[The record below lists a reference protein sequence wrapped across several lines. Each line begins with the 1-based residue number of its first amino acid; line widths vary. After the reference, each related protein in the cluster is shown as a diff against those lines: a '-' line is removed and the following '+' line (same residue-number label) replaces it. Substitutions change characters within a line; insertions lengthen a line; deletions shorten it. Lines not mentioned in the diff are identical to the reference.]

1 MSSTTKTNKLGLS
14 QFLGTDVPDW
24 RTDYNSD
31 MGKIDK
37 EFQDA
42 EENILDTAEEIKANT
57 YEKKYAGA
65 SGVQELFSEVS
76 ENLNNRFIFRQHQAT
91 DISVQVGAQWTEI
104 LAHEPTDGF
113 GSYLVIVQ
121 MAIPN
126 LSSNAVVTVGSNST
140 ILTSNT
146 STILANSQPRRIQSV
161 GYISISNSTPKI
173 KVNAYSSVAF
183 TCTDARIMYLKV
195 R

>member
-65 SGVQELFSEVS
+65 SGVQELFSEVNDRLDN
-76 ENLNNRFIFRQHQAT
+76 ENKYNANRTEFTLSTTAKQINEDGLLLIGFTTNGIAIIYINGIVRYSGKLEQSLT
-91 DISVQVGAQWTEI
+91 FDIKAG
-104 LAHEPTDGF
+104 D
-113 GSYLVIVQ
+113 
-121 MAIPN
+121 
-126 LSSNAVVTVGSNST
+126 
-140 ILTSNT
+140 
-146 STILANSQPRRIQSV
+146 
-161 GYISISNSTPKI
+161 
-173 KVNAYSSVAF
+173 KVNVNSVSGISGAYFYS
-183 TCTDARIMYLKV
+183 K
-195 R
+195 